1 VADRLTD
8 TVLGLQRM
16 AEAAQQRGD
25 DLRYVQSQE
34 TAEHIAWLDHLLS
47 MVDKVRLIL
56 LDERKRFMPVDN
68 VRRLEEREERQAKVA
83 QARPPAG

>member
-25 DLRYVQSQE
+25 DLRYTQQQE
-34 TAEHIAWLDHLLS
+34 TADHIAWLDHLLG

-56 LDERKRFMPVDN
+56 LDERKRFTPINN
-68 VRRLEEREERQAKVA
+68 VQKLQKPEEREQAKAVS
-83 QARPPAG
+83 RPPAG